1 MLITGIIGY
10 PLETTYSPRM
20 HNAAFRAKKI
30 DGAYLRIP
38 VEPTRLKDVLDALRV
53 IGCRGVNVTNP
64 HKETVL
70 LFLNRIAKEAQE
82 VGAVNTVVFDEDGLS
97 GYNTDV
103 YGFRILLEHTR
114 IDLRGKKVLMIGAG
128 GVAKAAA
135 WVLNQYQPDR
145 LYLHDIE
152 RSKAEALASH
162 YKTATFIATDA
173 LQTTL
178 NNTAMVINASPVDFQ
193 DDVTPFMQRGSL
205 YLDLNYK
212 FSLRQHGEISC
223 VNGLE
228 MLLYQ
233 GVKAFEIFTGEKAP
247 VGAMQ
252 KALGMNHD

>member
-10 PLETTYSPRM
+10 PLDTTFSPRM
-20 HNAAFRAKKI
+20 HNAAFRAQKI
-30 DGAYLRIP
+30 DGAYLRLP

-70 LFLNRIAKEAQE
+70 LFLKRIAKEAQE

-103 YGFRILLEHTR
+103 YGFRVLLEHAE
-114 IDLRGKKVLMIGAG
+114 IDLQGKNVLMIGAG

-145 LYLHDIE
+145 LYVHDIE
-152 RSKAEALASH
+152 RAKAEALASRFDA
-162 YKTATFIATDA
+162 ATVIPADA

-212 FSLRQHGEISC
+212 FPLRRHGNIRC
-223 VNGLE
+223 INGLE

-233 GVKAFEIFTGEKAP
+233 GVRAFEIFTGSEAP
-247 VGAMQ
+247 VAVMQ